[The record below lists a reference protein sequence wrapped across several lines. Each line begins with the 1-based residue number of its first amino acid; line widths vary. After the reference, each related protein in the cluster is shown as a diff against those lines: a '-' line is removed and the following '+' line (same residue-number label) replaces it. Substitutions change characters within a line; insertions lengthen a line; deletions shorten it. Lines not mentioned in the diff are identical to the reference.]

1 MFHLIDHFYPIES
14 DLCLSNWWSLSG
26 RPDEW
31 AIHRS
36 WKKTGAAAPQSL
48 LSLEKL
54 FWWVITP
61 RHRHTTSKRKYL
73 VFWES
78 VGGSFDV
85 VNSHM
90 SSSWTQKSFVHQV
103 IWWYRTWGWDN
114 ELFWRRVENSIKIP
128 NCQNTRFQ
136 GHHCQLGRRYSAT
149 WLFNIY
155 FWLLKC
161 LPRDYQHYI
170 WNAWDVWSFV
180 NVFVEPVSRLIIRD
194 LPRVSPRVW
203 AIQNDAIKR
212 PTRTLII
219 KN

>member
-149 WLFNIY
+149 WLFNICFRLSSGISTLY
-155 FWLLKC
+155 LERLGCLEFCECICGTCFETNYPWLA
-161 LPRDYQHYI
+161 PG
-170 WNAWDVWSFV
+170 
-180 NVFVEPVSRLIIRD
+180 EPKSLGD
-194 LPRVSPRVW
+194 SKW
-203 AIQNDAIKR
+203 CYKASD
-212 PTRTLII
+212 
-219 KN
+219 